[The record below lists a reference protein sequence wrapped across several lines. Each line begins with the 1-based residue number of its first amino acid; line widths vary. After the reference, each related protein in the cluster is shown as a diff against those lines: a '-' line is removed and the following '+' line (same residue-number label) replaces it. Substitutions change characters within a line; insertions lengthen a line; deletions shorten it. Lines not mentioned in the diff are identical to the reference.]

1 MTRLKAALNLIKRG
15 NIFFCN
21 NHEVSEIV
29 VQWPYQ
35 FVKVRQSRNVF
46 FSIRRFFQKT
56 NERIRFFG
64 LTVLTPPIA
73 EILCVKNGRAIVVC
87 GFLMK

>member
-35 FVKVRQSRNVF
+35 FVKVRQSRNGF
-46 FSIRRFFQKT
+46 FFQSEVSSKKQM
-56 NERIRFFG
+56 NEFDFTTMKPQVDLLSFVLFF
-64 LTVLTPPIA
+64 
-73 EILCVKNGRAIVVC
+73 ERN
-87 GFLMK
+87 